1 MPAIIL
7 VGAQWGD
14 EGKGKITDMLAEGVD
29 IVVRYQGGANAGHTV
44 VVDGTEYVVHMIPSG
59 ILYDDKIC
67 VIGNNVVIDPKILI
81 EEIEGMEKQGVS
93 TENLRI
99 SCDAHLV
106 MPYHKELDG
115 LEESLKGK
123 HKIGTT
129 GRGIGPCYVDKAGR
143 LGVRISDIFDKKE
156 FHGRLEHT
164 LKYKNLIMREIFK
177 HDGFDADAILE
188 EYLEYGKKL
197 KKYVTDTSR
206 IIHEALHEEKFVLF
220 EGAQGTLLDVT
231 HGTYP
236 YVTSSNPVAGG
247 ACVGAGIGPT
257 KIDRVLGVTKAY
269 TTRVGEGPFPTELN
283 DELGEKL
290 RKKGGEFGTTT
301 GRPRRCG
308 WLDALLLRYSV
319 RINGMSALAMTK
331 LDVLDEIPTIKIC
344 IGYTV
349 EGETINEFTTEIRKL
364 RNCTPIYEELP
375 GWQTDTS
382 HVTDYRD
389 LPAEAKSYI
398 RRVEKI
404 IKAPISIISVGPER
418 QQTVILRKF
427 V

>member
-1 MPAIIL
+1 MPAIVI

-29 IVVRYQGGANAGHTV
+29 MVVRYQGGANAGHTV
-44 VVDGTEYVVHMIPSG
+44 VVDGQETKLHMIPSG
-59 ILYDDKIC
+59 IMYDDKIC
-67 VIGNNVVIDPKILI
+67 IIGDNVVIDPKILI
-81 EEIEGMEKQGVS
+81 EEIDGLEARGISVK
-93 TENLRI
+93 NLRI
-99 SCDAHLV
+99 SCNAHLV
-106 MPYHKELDG
+106 MPYHRALDE

-143 LGVRISDIFDKKE
+143 VGIRISDLADKEE
-156 FHGRLEHT
+156 FIGRLGHT
-164 LKYKNLIMREIFK
+164 LKYKNLILREIFK
-177 HDGFDADAILE
+177 HKGFSVEEIAD
-188 EYLEYGKKL
+188 EYFEYGLRL
-197 KKYVTDTSR
+197 KEHVTDTSHL
-206 IIHEALHEEKFVLF
+206 IHQALCDEQFVLF

-236 YVTSSNPVAGG
+236 FVTSSNPVAGG

-257 KIDRVLGVTKAY
+257 KIDRVLGITKAY
-269 TTRVGEGPFPTELN
+269 TTRVGEGPFPTELDN
-283 DELGEKL
+283 EIGEHI

-331 LDVLDEIPTIKIC
+331 LDVLDEQPSIKIC
-344 IGYTV
+344 VGYRVGNKDIDYFTS
-349 EGETINEFTTEIRKL
+349 EFRKL
-364 RNCTPIYEELP
+364 RTCTPIYEELP
-375 GWQTDTS
+375 GWLTNTS
-382 HVTDYRD
+382 KIQDYRD
-389 LPAEAKSYI
+389 LPPEAKAYI
-398 RRVEKI
+398 RRVEKL
-404 IKAPISIISVGPER
+404 IKCPISIISVGPDR
-418 QQTVILRKF
+418 NQTVILRKF

>member
-14 EGKGKITDMLAEGVD
+14 EGKGKITDMLAEGMD
-29 IVVRYQGGANAGHTV
+29 LVVRYQGGANAGHTI
-44 VVDGTEYVVHMIPSG
+44 VVDGTEFVVHIVPSG
-59 ILYDDKIC
+59 ILYEDKIC
-67 VIGNNVVIDPKILI
+67 IIADNVVIDPKTLI
-81 EEIEGMEKQGVS
+81 AEIEGLEKRGFS

-99 SCDAHLV
+99 SCNAHLV
-106 MPYHKELDG
+106 MPYHKELDR
-115 LEESLKGK
+115 LEEGLKGK

-143 LGVRISDIFDKKE
+143 LGIRISDVFDREE
-156 FHGRLEHT
+156 FEGRLEHT
-164 LKYKNLIMREIFK
+164 LKYKNLILREIFK
-177 HDGFDADAILE
+177 HEGFDTE
-188 EYLEYGKKL
+188 EIMTEYMEYGNKL
-197 KKYVTDTSR
+197 RKYVTDTSL
-206 IIHEALHEEKFVLF
+206 IIHKALKNEKLVLF

-236 YVTSSNPVAGG
+236 FVTSSNPVAGG

-257 KIDRVLGVTKAY
+257 KIDRVLGITKAY

-283 DELGEKL
+283 DSLGDEL

-319 RINGMSALAMTK
+319 RINGMNSLAMTK
-331 LDVLDEIPTIKIC
+331 LDVLDEQAVIKIC
-344 IGYTV
+344 VAYRYKNEDIT
-349 EGETINEFTTEIRKL
+349 EFTTDFKKL
-364 RNCTPIYEELP
+364 RECDPVYEEMP
-375 GWQTDTS
+375 GWKTDTS
-382 HVTDYRD
+382 NVKDYRD
-389 LPAEAKSYI
+389 LPIEAKKYI
-398 RRVEKI
+398 QRVEALI
-404 IKAPISIISVGPER
+404 GAPISIISVGPDR
-418 QQTVILRKF
+418 QQTIILRKF